1 MGITETQLLVEEI
14 AQQVHYQSQQIDQ
27 LQKMLDAVIKAV
39 NEISLKIN
47 DQEGIDDDDT
57 GGNEPEILLN

>member
-27 LQKMLDAVIKAV
+27 LQKVIDTVIKAV
-39 NEISLKIN
+39 NEVSLKIN

-57 GGNEPEILLN
+57 GGNEPQILLN

>member
-1 MGITETQLLVEEI
+1 MGVTETQLLVEEI

-27 LQKMLDAVIKAV
+27 LQKVIDTVIKAV
-39 NEISLKIN
+39 NEVSLKIN

-57 GGNEPEILLN
+57 GGNEPQILLN

>member
-1 MGITETQLLVEEI
+1 MGVTETQLLVEEI

-57 GGNEPEILLN
+57 GGNEPQILLN

>member
-1 MGITETQLLVEEI
+1 MGVTETQLLVEEI

-27 LQKMLDAVIKAV
+27 LQKVIDTVIKAV
-39 NEISLKIN
+39 NEVSLKIN

>member
-14 AQQVHYQSQQIDQ
+14 AQQVHYQSQQINQ
-27 LQKMLDAVIKAV
+27 LQKVIDTVIKAV
-39 NEISLKIN
+39 NEVSLKIN

-57 GGNEPEILLN
+57 GGNEPQILLN

>member
-1 MGITETQLLVEEI
+1 MGVTETQLLVEEI

-39 NEISLKIN
+39 NEVSLKIN

-57 GGNEPEILLN
+57 GGNEPQILLN

>member
-1 MGITETQLLVEEI
+1 MGVTETQLLVEEI
-14 AQQVHYQSQQIDQ
+14 AQQVHYQSQQINQ
-27 LQKMLDAVIKAV
+27 LQKVIDTVIKAV
-39 NEISLKIN
+39 NEVSLKIN

>member
-27 LQKMLDAVIKAV
+27 LQKVIDTVIKAV
-39 NEISLKIN
+39 NEVSLKIN

>member
-1 MGITETQLLVEEI
+1 MGIIETQLLVEEI
-14 AQQVHYQSQQIDQ
+14 AQQVHYQSQQINQ
-27 LQKMLDAVIKAV
+27 LQKVIDTVIKAV
-39 NEISLKIN
+39 NEVSLKIN

>member
-57 GGNEPEILLN
+57 GGNEPQILLN